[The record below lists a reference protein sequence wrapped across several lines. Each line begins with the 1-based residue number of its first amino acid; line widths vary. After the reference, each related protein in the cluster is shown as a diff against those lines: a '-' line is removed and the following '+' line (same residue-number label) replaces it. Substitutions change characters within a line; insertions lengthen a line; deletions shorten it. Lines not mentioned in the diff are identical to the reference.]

1 MTPPLID
8 CQVRESEK
16 EPTRSRAV
24 NAARARAVQ
33 RGDDGHSHHH
43 LQVAAIGVV
52 VFACWRV
59 AVESCCGW
67 WWCVSTGHR
76 LWLVGGGGC
85 EYRVS

>member
-1 MTPPLID
+1 MID

-16 EPTRSRAV
+16 EPKGSRAF

-33 RGDDGHSHHH
+33 RGDDGYSHHY

-59 AVESCCGW
+59 AVESVVAGW
-67 WWCVSTGHR
+67 WWCVSTGHG
-76 LWLVGGGGC
+76 LW
-85 EYRVS
+85 